1 MDSVDKIE
9 LRIIYLWELKNL
21 FVDNTWKDKEN

>member
-1 MDSVDKIE
+1 MESVDKIE
-9 LRIIYLWELKNL
+9 LCIICLWELKNL